1 MLRVAYFSPVS
12 DLKGGAETSL
22 VDLLNNPSVEAV
34 LIVPSL
40 GDLSDVARDMGR
52 EAYAVPLGRVSK
64 IRRPVRIGNVLP
76 AMRDWFRAARTLRS
90 IARKNDFDIVHS
102 NGLKAHFVACLCRLL
117 GGPPVVIH
125 IHDIPLQ
132 RRERVL
138 WRTLGMFADLVLIVS
153 RPCWPSKGNLP
164 SNVKVLFNGLDISRL
179 PVLSSVKRENIVV
192 GFCGR
197 LHPYKGVDYLIRWI
211 AHVRG
216 VGFDVRL
223 VIRGE
228 GAPEHAGYLE
238 EVLGLVEYLNM
249 SEHVSF
255 EGKKHGLGSIYDGLD
270 LVVVPS
276 VVPDALP
283 RSIMEAMGLGLLV
296 AAFPSGGIIDQID
309 HEINGFLVKDQDQ
322 FLKVIE
328 VIKNE
333 PVVTEQIRSRAR
345 FKVKDNFTID
355 KMYAD
360 LRRYYN
366 FL

>member
-52 EAYAVPLGRVSK
+52 EAYAVPLGRVAK

-153 RPCWPSKGNLP
+153 RPCWPSKGELP
-164 SNVKVLFNGLDISRL
+164 SNVKVLFNGLDTSRL
-179 PVLSSVKRENIVV
+179 PILSSEKREAIVV

-197 LHPYKGVDYLIRWI
+197 LHPYKGVDHLIRWI
-211 AHVRG
+211 AYVRD
-216 VGFDVRL
+216 VGFDLRL

-228 GAPEHAGYLE
+228 GAPEHAWYLKE
-238 EVLGLVEYLNM
+238 LLELVASLNM
-249 SEHVSF
+249 SELVTF
-255 EGKKHGLGSIYDGLD
+255 EGKKHGLGSIYNGLD

-283 RSIMEAMGLGLLV
+283 RSILEAMGLGLLV
-296 AAFPSGGIIDQID
+296 AAFPSGGIVDQINHGTD
-309 HEINGFLVKDQDQ
+309 GFLVEDQEQ
-322 FLKVIE
+322 FLKVVDI
-328 VIKNE
+328 VAND
-333 PVVTEQIRSRAR
+333 PVASERIRSQAR
-345 FKVKDNFTID
+345 LKVKDKFTIE

-360 LRRYYN
+360 LRSYYDY
-366 FL
+366 L

>member
-22 VDLLNNPSVEAV
+22 VDLLNNQSVEAV

-40 GDLSDVARDMGR
+40 GDLSDIATNLGR
-52 EAYAVPLGRVSK
+52 ESLDLPLGRVAK
-64 IRRPVRIGNVLP
+64 IRRPVRVGNVIP
-76 AMRDWFRAARTLRS
+76 AIRDWFRAARKLRS
-90 IARKNDFDIVHS
+90 LARKNNFDIIHS

-138 WRTLGMFADLVLIVS
+138 WRALGLFADLVLIVS
-153 RPCWPSKGNLP
+153 RPCWPSKTELP
-164 SNVKVLFNGLDISRL
+164 SNVKVLFNGLDTSRL
-179 PVLSSVKRENIVV
+179 PFLDTVERDAIII

-197 LHPYKGVDYLIRWI
+197 LHPYKGVHHLIRWI
-211 AHVRG
+211 AYVRESHFN
-216 VGFDVRL
+216 VKL
-223 VIRGE
+223 VVRGE
-228 GAPEHAGYLE
+228 GAPEHAWYLKE
-238 EVLGLVEYLNM
+238 LLDLVVSLNV
-249 SEHVSF
+249 SEFVSF
-255 EGKKHGLGSIYDGLD
+255 EGKKQGLGNIYNGLD

-283 RSIMEAMGLGLLV
+283 RSIMEAMGLGILV
-296 AAFPSGGIIDQID
+296 AAFPSGGIVDQID
-309 HEINGFLVKDQDQ
+309 DGLNGFLVEDQEQ

-328 VIKNE
+328 VMTKDPAAIE
-333 PVVTEQIRSRAR
+333 RMRSQALL
-345 FKVKDNFTID
+345 KVKDNFTIE
-355 KMYAD
+355 KMYSD
-360 LRRYYN
+360 LSSYYH